1 MEYDGHNIVFAQTGT
16 GWSAYP
22 EGLPGVGATGE
33 SREEV
38 ERLIREAIDIHK
50 NGIKS
55 ATRQKP
61 VLYFR
66 IDKVLGNGGSITPVY
81 EATSERLLS
90 WSSVESPPE
99 SQGQPSTTPMVEFNI
114 TR

>member
-1 MEYDGHNIVFAQTGT
+1 MEYDGHDIVFAQTGT

-50 NGIKS
+50 NGIES
-55 ATRQKP
+55 VTPQKFA
-61 VLYFR
+61 LYFR
-66 IDKVLGNGGSITPVY
+66 IDEVLGNGGSITPVY
-81 EATSERLLS
+81 DPPSERSLS
-90 WSSVESPPE
+90 WSSAESPPE
-99 SQGQPSTTPMVEFNI
+99 SLGQPSTTQIVEFNV